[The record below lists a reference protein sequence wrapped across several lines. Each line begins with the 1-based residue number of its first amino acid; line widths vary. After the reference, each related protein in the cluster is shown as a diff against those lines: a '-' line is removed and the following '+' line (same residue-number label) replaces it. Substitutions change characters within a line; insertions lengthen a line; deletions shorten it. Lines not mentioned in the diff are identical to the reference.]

1 VSGIGPSFEDEM
13 PSVEQAAA
21 AAGAGN
27 DVMNYSRITSQ
38 IWLGSAIKDSADV
51 TELMNR
57 VKPTRIIDCRAEFD
71 DRGLLGQAGLL
82 NNNPNFYLFDGI
94 PDWRPEAA
102 IGLEPIPDLF
112 FKQGLDFWMPY
123 QQGQGEVL
131 YIHCSQGINRS
142 VTLTYAILIV
152 QGMSR
157 VEAMVALNAHRAVT
171 GLNDFLDHP
180 WRENAEHALH
190 RLGYVVR

>member
-1 VSGIGPSFEDEM
+1 M
-13 PSVEQAAA
+13 PSGEQAAA

-27 DVMNYSRITSQ
+27 DVMNYSQITPQ
-38 IWLGSAIKDSADV
+38 IWLGSAIRDPADV
-51 TELMNR
+51 AVLMDR
-57 VKPTRIIDCRAEFD
+57 VRPTRIIDCRAEFD
-71 DRGLLGQAGLL
+71 DRSLLGQAGLL
-82 NNNPNFYLFDGI
+82 DNNPNFYLFDGI

-102 IGLEPIPDLF
+102 IGLEPIPDSF
-112 FKQGLDFWMPY
+112 FKQGLDFWMPH
-123 QQGQGEVL
+123 QQQQGEVL
-131 YIHCSQGINRS
+131 YVHCSQGINRS
-142 VTLTYAILIV
+142 VTLTYAILIA
-152 QGMSR
+152 QGLSR